1 MIIATTK
8 EELSETLDQ
17 YAQAGL
23 ETGLVPTMGALHQGH
38 RSLLDRSLSENQ
50 RTICSIFV
58 NPTQFNDPRD
68 LKNYPRPVA
77 NDIRFLDETGT
88 DLLFMP
94 SVSELYGNEL
104 EAHQWHI
111 DLHGLDRVLE
121 GSSRP
126 GHFQGVTQ
134 VVNELFTLVSP
145 RRAYFG
151 QKDYQQFAVIS
162 QLVEKLKFN
171 TELVRCPVIR
181 EMDGLAMSSRNVHLN
196 SEERADA
203 TRIWRALTFANDS
216 FGSLPVSDVLRKM
229 RELLVGGRSIRVD
242 YVTIADPLTLE
253 PVKKWKPGIIALIA
267 IWAGNTRLIDNRFL
281 SPSPELNNSN
291 FA

>member
-23 ETGLVPTMGALHQGH
+23 ETGLVATMGALHKGH

-50 RTICSIFV
+50 RTVCSIFV

-68 LKNYPRPVA
+68 LENYPRPVA
-77 NDIRFLDETGT
+77 DDIRFLDEAGT

-94 SVSELYGNEL
+94 SVSEFYGNEL

-111 DLHGLDRVLE
+111 DLQGLDRVLE
-121 GSSRP
+121 GASRP
-126 GHFQGVTQ
+126 GHFQGITQ
-134 VVNELFTLVSP
+134 VVNKLFTLVSP

-151 QKDYQQFAVIS
+151 QKDYQQFIVIS
-162 QLVEKLKFN
+162 RLVEKLNFN
-171 TELVRCPVIR
+171 IELVRCPVIR
-181 EMDGLAMSSRNVHLN
+181 EKDGLAMSSRNVHLN
-196 SEERADA
+196 TEERADA
-203 TRIWRALTFANDS
+203 TRIWRALTLGNDS
-216 FGSLPVSDVLRKM
+216 FGSLPVSEILLKM
-229 RELLVGGRSIRVD
+229 HELLGGGGSSIRVD

-253 PVKKWKPGIIALIA
+253 PVQEWKQGIIALIA
-267 IWAGNTRLIDNRFL
+267 VWAGNTRLIDNRFL
-281 SPSPELNNSN
+281 SP
-291 FA
+291 